1 MTRFQYFMLV
11 LGAVVALGLLAA
23 TPGMAVQPD
32 EVLDD
37 PELEARAR
45 VISQDIRCLVCQNQ
59 SIDDSNADLARDLRI
74 IVRERLVE
82 GDTDREVKEFLV
94 ERYGDYVLLTPPLNI
109 GTMLLWIG
117 PFLLVAIG
125 GAIILMWYRSRHAG
139 GISGGAVTASARA
152 LSTEEEARIQALM
165 SGDDGPDEPGDA
177 GSRPS

>member
-1 MTRFQYFMLV
+1 MTKLQIFMLV
-11 LGAVVALGLLAA
+11 LGGLIALGIYASA
-23 TPGMAVQPD
+23 PVMAVQPD

-82 GDTDREVKEFLV
+82 GDSNQEVKAFLV

-109 GTMLLWIG
+109 GTLLLWVG
-117 PFLLVAIG
+117 PFVLVGIG
-125 GAIILMWYRSRHAG
+125 GAVILVWYRGRQTEE
-139 GISGGAVTASARA
+139 VTVASTT
-152 LSTEEEARIQALM
+152 LSADEEARIKALM
-165 SGDDGPDEPGDA
+165 SGDDSNDES